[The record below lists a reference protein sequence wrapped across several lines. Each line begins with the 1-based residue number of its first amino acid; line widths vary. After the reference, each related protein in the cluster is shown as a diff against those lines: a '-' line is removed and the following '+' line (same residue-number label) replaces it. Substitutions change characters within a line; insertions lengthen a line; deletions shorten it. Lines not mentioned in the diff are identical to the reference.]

1 MKCLFLLWS
10 LEGSSG
16 IEFVLYGATCTSGTP
31 WEKRK
36 EKKKREL
43 SRK

>member
-1 MKCLFLLWS
+1 MKCFVLLWS

-16 IEFVLYGATCTSGTP
+16 IEFVLCGVTCTSGTP

-36 EKKKREL
+36 GKKKGIE
-43 SRK
+43 S